1 MAASRIR
8 PIQRVRPHGF
18 TLVELLLALAI
29 LAIMAS
35 MAWLGLDALLRSRT
49 HGQAQGQWQA
59 QLHVALSQWQTDL
72 DQAFM
77 PSGTEPMGWDG
88 KVYRLTRRQSPEQG
102 SAALVVAWAVRSD
115 GQSQQ
120 WMRWQ
125 SPPFTRMDEWQQAWQ
140 AAAHWGRG
148 GALGDSLALLRAE
161 DMQVLLWV
169 GNAWVNA
176 QSSASASSESL
187 EQLGQ
192 AATVPGQALPR
203 RLLRRLSLAAQQQ
216 QPLGVRLELHS
227 SQGVLTKDWA
237 SAQARQP

>member
-8 PIQRVRPHGF
+8 PIQPMRPHGF
-18 TLVELLLALAI
+18 TLVELLLALAV

-35 MAWLGLDALLRSRT
+35 MTWLGMDALLRTRAHS
-49 HGQAQGQWQA
+49 QAHGQWQS
-59 QLHVALSQWQTDL
+59 QLHVALSQWHTDL

-77 PSGTEPMGWDG
+77 PSGAAPMGWDG
-88 KVYRLTRRQSPEQG
+88 KVFRLTRRQSPEQG
-102 SAALVVAWAVRSD
+102 AAATVVAWAVRSD

-125 SPPFTRMDEWQQAWQ
+125 SPPLTRMDEWQQAWQ
-140 AAAHWGRG
+140 AAANWGRG
-148 GALGDSLALLRAE
+148 GALENSLALLPAQ

-176 QSSASASSESL
+176 QSSANL
-187 EQLGQ
+187 EQ
-192 AATVPGQALPR
+192 ASNSAHQALPQ
-203 RLLRRLSLAAQQQ
+203 RLLRRINRAAQRA

-227 SQGVLTKDWA
+227 SRGLLTKDWA
-237 SAQARQP
+237 AAQARQP